1 MSALPAFA
9 ANLWLAGIPVL
20 LITAAFI
27 ALLYRAPARLR
38 YLAALG
44 GFVAAIVVPV
54 LLTREAAPIVVSSTM
69 QSTTAES
76 FDTALL
82 VIALWLAG
90 ALFLIGRDVMAYR
103 HLRREKLGW
112 IPAGGLAADSSS
124 FSVVLS
130 AGGAPRTHGMLRP
143 VIVLPEDLMRAEPEL
158 VRLVLAHEESHA
170 RWRDP
175 MIHSALRLVR
185 SMLWF
190 ALPLWFAER
199 LVIREREAA
208 ADEAAVAAQ
217 TSDARSR
224 YAEALVDFCRL
235 APQRSA
241 LAVQLG
247 AAADLEYRIRRILR
261 ATSRAGSLA
270 SALGLLGAGFFLFAF
285 TPLAEVPAEIV
296 VEVDD
301 VRAVQKLNSV
311 ASAGEVQPEIRAQ
324 IENAIEKKVRAT
336 TERSTGSAEGADL
349 PVAEVPTAVDASGI
363 DDVGPSPLTPL
374 PRGEG
379 EERSPLPANEGKEI
393 SPVAAPEIDN
403 EVIVIRDVH
412 RHRHVDRRDGERS
425 EGDVK
430 VDTGR
435 SKHPVALFHR
445 GVTKPVKRV
454 LRWARGGR

>member
-20 LITAAFI
+20 LVTAASL

-38 YLAALG
+38 YLAALA
-44 GFVAAIVVPV
+44 GFAAAIVVPV
-54 LLTREAAPIVVSSTM
+54 LLTKEAAPIVVSSTM
-69 QSTTAES
+69 QSTTPEA
-76 FDTALL
+76 FDAAVL
-82 VIALWLAG
+82 VISLWLAG
-90 ALFLIGRDVMAYR
+90 ALFLIGRDVVAYR

-112 IPAGGLAADSSS
+112 IPAGGLAADPSS

-130 AGGAPRTHGMLRP
+130 AGGAPRTHGLLRP
-143 VIVLPEDLMRAEPEL
+143 VIVLPEDLMHAEPDL

-185 SMLWF
+185 SLLWF

-208 ADEAAVAAQ
+208 ADEAAVAAEPG
-217 TSDARSR
+217 DARSR
-224 YAEALVDFCRL
+224 YAEALVEFCRL
-235 APQRSA
+235 APRRSA

-247 AAADLEYRIRRILR
+247 AAADLEYRVRRILR
-261 ATSRAGSLA
+261 ATSRAGSLT
-270 SALGLLGAGFFLFAF
+270 SALGLLGAAFFLFAF
-285 TPLAEVPAEIV
+285 TPLAEVPAEVV

-301 VRAVQKLNSV
+301 VRTVQKLDDV
-311 ASAGEVQPEIRAQ
+311 TEASGVQAEIRMQ
-324 IENAIEKKVRAT
+324 IENAIERKIRAAT
-336 TERSTGSAEGADL
+336 ARAMQPAEEADL
-349 PVAEVPTAVDASGI
+349 LVAAVATVVDTSASDDA
-363 DDVGPSPLTPL
+363 GPSPLTPL

-379 EERSPLPANEGKEI
+379 EERSPLPAKEGNEI
-393 SPVAAPEIDN
+393 SPVVAPEIDD

-425 EGDVK
+425 EEDVT

-454 LRWARGGR
+454 LRWARGSR